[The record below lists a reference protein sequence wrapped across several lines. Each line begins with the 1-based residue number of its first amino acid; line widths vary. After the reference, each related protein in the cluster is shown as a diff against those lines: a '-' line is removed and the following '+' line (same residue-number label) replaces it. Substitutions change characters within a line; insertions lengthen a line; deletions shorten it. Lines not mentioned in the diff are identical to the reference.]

1 MGRNDYVLKKVLY
14 ACALMIAIFS
24 LGYFFNYKIGN
35 LGYVSLADVFIMLFS
50 NYFIPSYAM
59 LIAAIPCT
67 LCDLV
72 LGYNQYALYTF
83 IIKAFEGY
91 SIGYLLNKNKKFL
104 ITSVIIG
111 LITALLSILTDIYLY
126 GNDIMSISLKK
137 NLIQQSIVLIIVNII
152 YYSMKKIRK

>member
-1 MGRNDYVLKKVLY
+1 MLKKVLY
-14 ACALMIAIFS
+14 ACALMLAIFS

-67 LCDLV
+67 LCDLA

-83 IIKAFEGY
+83 VIKAFEGY
-91 SIGYLLNKNKKFL
+91 SIGYLLNKNKKY
-104 ITSVIIG
+104 ITVSVMIG
-111 LITALLSILTDIYLY
+111 LITTVLSVLTDIYLY
-126 GNDIMSISLKK
+126 GNGILLISLKK
-137 NLIQQSIVLIIVNII
+137 NLIQQFIVLIIANTI
-152 YYSMKKIRK
+152 YYSMKKIRN